1 MSISKRVACTR
12 RAMELWQIHGEKYYT
27 NISRYQ
33 DLLQKKQTMG
43 IEPLRKI
50 QKSILQ
56 EYPKVPFLMLT
67 SKIEAEG
74 YLERL
79 SIVDIENLIHRIE
92 YVTGY
97 DHAYRTVSERVV
109 EFQYQVDHYGQKSAY
124 GIDPDSISGR
134 KRGRNHKMDDK
145 K

>member
-1 MSISKRVACTR
+1 MSISKRAACTR
-12 RAMELWQIHGEKYYT
+12 RAMELWQIHGEKYST

-67 SKIEAEG
+67 SKIEAEA
-74 YLERL
+74 YLKQGV
-79 SIVDIENLIHRIE
+79 IVVCLVGGAVYPAFNGFFGCKCFLEDAFYMLIRI
-92 YVTGY
+92 
-97 DHAYRTVSERVV
+97 
-109 EFQYQVDHYGQKSAY
+109 
-124 GIDPDSISGR
+124 
-134 KRGRNHKMDDK
+134 
-145 K
+145 